1 MEIFEVHMRECGGS
15 WRVATVLH
23 AYADAERARMSRRF
37 LWGAIPILSI
47 LLIAVQVADGLLA
60 RTSVAVVLA
69 LGAAVAAAGAI
80 QEWRASK
87 RLQILIPCP
96 SEISLLDPTP

>member
-15 WRVATVLH
+15 SRVATVLH

-37 LWGAIPILSI
+37 LWGAIPVMSI

-60 RTSVAVVLA
+60 RTSVTVVLA
-69 LGAAVAAAGAI
+69 LGTAVAAAAAI
-80 QEWRASK
+80 EEWRAAK
-87 RLQILIPCP
+87 RLQTLIRCP
-96 SEISLLDPTP
+96 SDIS